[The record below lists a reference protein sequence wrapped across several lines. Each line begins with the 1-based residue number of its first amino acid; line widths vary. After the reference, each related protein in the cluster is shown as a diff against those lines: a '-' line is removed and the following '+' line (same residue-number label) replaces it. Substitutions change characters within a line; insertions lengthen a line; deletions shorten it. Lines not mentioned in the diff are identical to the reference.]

1 MRCPKCNF
9 PVLPKFDECPKCHT
23 ILKESEAAPSF
34 DFDSKPAAQPSFDFD
49 SAPTPQAVVE
59 ESIIIEEEPKTALD
73 VISGKIVWGV
83 APGQIA
89 RRITP
94 EEIARYDAVKG
105 VVIEDGVTAAVFVD
119 GKEVFALEGGIYR
132 FGNEP
137 VKIDGKRAIITPRGK
152 TEILPPEP
160 KDKPSGGGVFGF
172 VKSLFGSKKQ
182 EKPKKPKPKAPNPAV
197 NEKQEPKPEPKAA
210 PKPAPSPSILREKSV
225 VTVYLI
231 SNRVFELAFGSQA
244 GENYSPFKIKAG
256 IHDVE
261 IGVALQACVSDYT
274 QFRQNY
280 LADQTSVTLTSLT
293 DMMRPWVEQILAH
306 SLKNIDVSNGLSDQ
320 DRSII
325 SEKLGEMLQSRLFGI
340 SILSVFDLSTKG
352 EDFEKLRNRE
362 RELWMAEKEG
372 DTDLRMA
379 EFRNRLTARER
390 QLELE
395 ESSSLNV
402 HELAMQRNESEFK
415 RELAALNQDNLLTED
430 EFNKFL
436 EVHEMEIR
444 LRRAALNAD
453 EQVRGYETE
462 KILSELANRKLID
475 EDALAVV
482 REQVE
487 NGAFERAQL
496 NDILRQKA
504 LTKSA
509 IEKLRLESELAVSQK
524 EADRIQTRMD
534 REDQLEEAD
543 FEVLLYGK
551 KYAAR
556 KQETADSL
564 ELESLALDA
573 QIAMRRKEDAYSDE
587 RYDIDRRRETDE
599 WEEEFRREGK
609 KLDRSREERRK
620 DAEFDFDMQVKKET
634 FDFDMTAKKAQF
646 DFDLE
651 EKRNMADTE
660 RSIRLDAHAQ
670 DMADREHQRAMED
683 KRLEQEALRMKG
695 DIAFRN
701 MQAMMEA
708 KRAAR
713 KDELEAEV
721 DKLNIKSQMTAEQIA
736 SEQLAGLDAE
746 AQKAYMEALREKNS
760 STHENEALR
769 REMEARR
776 EMQEQS
782 RNDMKEMMA
791 QMMAM
796 TQQQSQ
802 QFADMARHSMD
813 TTADIAK
820 ARAASDAGAAERRA
834 QDLERDNE
842 RYRQDAM
849 HAQGRLDQTAS
860 RSMDYVT
867 RQNISENQAAPQP
880 QESSA
885 PETPE
890 TVRLNTSWLREH
902 GYSGS
907 FNELAGMLN
916 SMGGRIS
923 QDFDESGNPVI
934 VVDDLTTGQVMKVL
948 QDCGITF

>member
-1 MRCPKCNF
+1 MRCPNCNF

-23 ILKESEAAPSF
+23 PLKDNKPTQSF
-34 DFDSKPAAQPSFDFD
+34 DFDSKPTAKPAFDFD
-49 SAPTPQAVVE
+49 AAPAPKAVVE
-59 ESIIIEEEPKTALD
+59 ETVIIEDEPKTALD
-73 VISGKIVWGV
+73 VISGKIVWGI

-89 RRITP
+89 RKITP

-105 VVIEDGVTAAVFVD
+105 VVVEDGVTAAVFVD
-119 GKEVFALEGGIYR
+119 GKEIFALEGGIYR

-137 VKIDGKRAIITPRGK
+137 VKVEGKKAVITPRGK
-152 TEILPPEP
+152 TEFLPPEP
-160 KDKPSGGGVFGF
+160 QDKKSEDRIFGF
-172 VKSLFGSKKQ
+172 VRRLFGAKRQ
-182 EKPKKPKPKAPNPAV
+182 EKPKTKAPKASS
-197 NEKQEPKPEPKAA
+197 NEKPEPKPM

-231 SNRVFELAFGSQA
+231 SNRVFELAFGARS
-244 GENYSPFKIKAG
+244 GESYRPFTIKAG
-256 IHDVE
+256 VHDIE

-280 LADQTSVTLTSLT
+280 LADKSSVTLTSLT

-306 SLKNIDVSNGLSDQ
+306 SLKNIDVSNGLSEGE
-320 DRSII
+320 RNSV

-340 SILSVFDLSTKG
+340 EILNVFDLSTEGK
-352 EDFEKLRNRE
+352 DFEKLRSRE

-372 DTDLRMA
+372 DADLRMA

-395 ESSSLNV
+395 ESSSLNA
-402 HELAMQRNESEFK
+402 HELGIMRNESEFK
-415 RELAALNQDNLLTED
+415 RELAALNKDNLLSED
-430 EFNKFL
+430 EFNRFL

-444 LRRAALNAD
+444 LRQAALNAD
-453 EQVRGYETE
+453 EQARGYETE
-462 KILSELANRKLID
+462 KLLAELANKRLID
-475 EDALAVV
+475 EDALAIVK
-482 REQVE
+482 EQIE

-509 IEKLRLESELAVSQK
+509 MEKLRLETELAVSQR
-524 EADRIQTRMD
+524 EADRTQNRME
-534 REDQLEEAD
+534 REDRLEEAD

-551 KYAAR
+551 QYAAR
-556 KQETADSL
+556 KQETADNL
-564 ELESLALDA
+564 ELESLTLDA

-587 RYDIDRRRETDE
+587 RYDIDRRREADE

-620 DAEFDFDMQVKKET
+620 DAEFDFDMQVKKEN

-721 DKLNIKSQMTAEQIA
+721 DKLNIKSQMSAEQIA

-746 AQKAYMEALREKNS
+746 AQKAYMEAMKEKHS

-813 TTADIAK
+813 TSADIAK
-820 ARAASDAGAAERRA
+820 ARAASDASAAERRA

-849 HAQGRLDQTAS
+849 HAQGRLDQTAAQ
-860 RSMDYVT
+860 SMEYVT
-867 RQNISENQAAPQP
+867 RQNISENQAARQP
-880 QESSA
+880 EASNE
-885 PETPE
+885 PEAPE

-902 GYSGS
+902 GYAGS

-916 SMGGRIS
+916 SMGGQIS
-923 QDFDESGNPVI
+923 QDFDEGGNPVI

>member
-23 ILKESEAAPSF
+23 PLKENKPATPAF
-34 DFDSKPAAQPSFDFD
+34 DFDSKPSAKPSFDFD
-49 SAPTPQAVVE
+49 AAPAPKAVVE
-59 ESIIIEEEPKTALD
+59 EAIIIEDEPKTALD
-73 VISGKIVWGV
+73 VISGKIVWGI

-89 RRITP
+89 RKITP

-105 VVIEDGVTAAVFVD
+105 VVVEDGVTAAVFVD

-137 VKIDGKRAIITPRGK
+137 VKVDGKKAVITPRGK
-152 TEILPPEP
+152 TEFLPPEP
-160 KDKPSGGGVFGF
+160 KEKQSGGGIFGF
-172 VKSLFGSKKQ
+172 IKKLFGAKKQ
-182 EKPKKPKPKAPNPAV
+182 EKPKPKAPRTPA
-197 NEKQEPKPEPKAA
+197 NDKPEPRPM

-231 SNRVFELAFGSQA
+231 SNRVFELAFGAQS
-244 GENYSPFKIKAG
+244 GENYRPFTVKAG
-256 IHDVE
+256 IHDIEV
-261 IGVALQACVSDYT
+261 GVALQACVSDYT

-280 LADQTSVTLTSLT
+280 LADKTSVTLTSLT

-306 SLKNIDVSNGLSDQ
+306 ALKNVDVSNGLSEGE
-320 DRSII
+320 RKNI
-325 SEKLGEMLQSRLFGI
+325 SEKLADMLQSRLFGI
-340 SILSVFDLSTKG
+340 EILNVFDLSTQGK
-352 EDFEKLRNRE
+352 DFEKLRNRD

-372 DTDLRMA
+372 DADLRMA

-390 QLELE
+390 QIELE
-395 ESSSLNV
+395 ESSSLNA
-402 HELAMQRNESEFK
+402 HELGMMRNESEFK
-415 RELAALNQDNLLTED
+415 RELAALNKDNLLTED

-453 EQVRGYETE
+453 EQVRQYETE
-462 KILSELANRKLID
+462 KVLAELANRRLID

-509 IEKLRLESELAVSQK
+509 IEKLRLESELAVSQR
-524 EADRIQTRMD
+524 EADRIQTRME
-534 REDQLEEAD
+534 REDRLEEAD

-551 KYAAR
+551 QYAAR
-556 KQETADSL
+556 KQETADNL
-564 ELESLALDA
+564 ELESLTLDA

-620 DAEFDFDMQVKKET
+620 DAEFDFDM
-634 FDFDMTAKKAQF
+634 TAKKAMF

-736 SEQLAGLDAE
+736 SEQLTNLDAE
-746 AQKAYMEALREKNS
+746 AQKAYMEALKEKNS

-820 ARAASDAGAAERRA
+820 ARAASDASAAERRA

-849 HAQGRLDQTAS
+849 HAQGRLDRTAS
-860 RSMDYVT
+860 QSMDYVT
-867 RQNISENQAAPQP
+867 RQNISENQAAHQP
-880 QESSA
+880 EA
-885 PETPE
+885 PHATETPE
-890 TVRLNTSWLREH
+890 TVRLNTSWLRDH
-902 GYSGS
+902 GYAGS

-916 SMGGRIS
+916 SMGGQIS
-923 QDFDESGNPVI
+923 QDFDEGGNPVI

>member
-1 MRCPKCNF
+1 MRCPNCNF

-23 ILKESEAAPSF
+23 PLKESQSATSF
-34 DFDSKPAAQPSFDFD
+34 DFDSKPQKAASFDFD
-49 SAPTPQAVVE
+49 APASEVAVVKE
-59 ESIIIEEEPKTALD
+59 VVIEEEEPKSALD
-73 VISGKIVWGV
+73 VISGKIVWGI

-89 RRITP
+89 RKITP

-105 VVIEDGVTAAVFVD
+105 VVVEDGVTAAVFVD
-119 GKEVFALEGGIYR
+119 GREVFALEGGIYR

-137 VKIDGKRAIITPRGK
+137 TKINGRQAVITPRGK
-152 TEILPPEP
+152 TEILPPQKG
-160 KDKPSGGGVFGF
+160 KDSEGGLFGF
-172 VKSLFGSKKQ
+172 VKKLFGAKKQ
-182 EKPKKPKPKAPNPAV
+182 EKPKAKAPRPGSDGRSEPKPAPKPK
-197 NEKQEPKPEPKAA
+197 
-210 PKPAPSPSILREKSV
+210 PSPSILREKSV

-231 SNRVFELAFGSQA
+231 SNRVFELAFGSQS
-244 GENYSPFKIKAG
+244 GENYRPFTVKAG

-261 IGVALQACVSDYT
+261 IGVALQACVSDNT

-280 LADQTSVTLTSLT
+280 LADKTSVTLSSLT
-293 DMMRPWVEQILAH
+293 DMMRPWVEQILVH
-306 SLKNIDVSNGLSDQ
+306 SLKKVDVSNGLSEQ
-320 DRSII
+320 DRNDI

-340 SILSVFDLSTKG
+340 SILNVFDLSTEG
-352 EDFEKLRNRE
+352 GDLEKLRNRE

-372 DTDLRMA
+372 ESDIRMA

-390 QLELE
+390 QLELDE
-395 ESSSLNV
+395 TTSLNA
-402 HELAMQRNESEFK
+402 HELAMQRSESEFK

-430 EFNKFL
+430 EFNRFL

-444 LRRAALNAD
+444 LRKAALNAD

-462 KILSELANRKLID
+462 KVLAELANKKLID
-475 EDALAVV
+475 DDALAIV

-487 NGAFERAQL
+487 NGAFERARL
-496 NDILRQKA
+496 NDVLRQKA

-509 IEKLRLESELAVSQK
+509 MEKLRLESELAVSQK
-524 EADRIQTRMD
+524 EADRVQTRLE

-556 KQETADSL
+556 KQETADTL

-609 KLDRSREERRK
+609 KLDRSREDRRK

-634 FDFDMTAKKAQF
+634 FDFDMTARKAQF

-701 MQAMMEA
+701 MQAMMDA

-760 STHENEALR
+760 STHENDALR

-834 QDLERDNE
+834 QDLERDNV

-867 RQNISENQAAPQP
+867 RQNISENQTARQPEAAKA
-880 QESSA
+880 QEA
-885 PETPE
+885 PE

-916 SMGGRIS
+916 SMGGQIS
-923 QDFDESGNPVI
+923 QDFDEGGNPVI

-948 QDCGITF
+948 QDCGISF